1 MLFIS
6 ILYIYRESGCRNLC
20 FFINSNNNINNST
33 DDDDDDDIYVKDID
47 QAEKR
52 RRLIIIKLV
61 RYSERRTVLNITRRV
76 KGKNFPLL
84 AA

>member
-1 MLFIS
+1 MRLLVNS
-6 ILYIYRESGCRNLC
+6 YADLYIRNIYIC
-20 FFINSNNNINNST
+20 INIYIYIYIY
-33 DDDDDDDIYVKDID
+33 IYVKDID

-61 RYSERRTVLNITRRV
+61 RYSERRTVLNITRTV

>member
-1 MLFIS
+1 MYK
-6 ILYIYRESGCRNLC
+6 YIY
-20 FFINSNNNINNST
+20 IYIY
-33 DDDDDDDIYVKDID
+33 IYVKDID

-61 RYSERRTVLNITRRV
+61 RYSERRTVLNITRTV